1 MTLTEVWTAYM
12 AALQERAPVT
22 AASIRA
28 PRALGEREAA
38 ERATTPWP
46 DELREFY
53 GLHDGQHV
61 PSGTDHV
68 PVGSVLPDSN
78 LLSLD
83 EVLAR
88 HTFSL
93 ENPHPID
100 DLGDDWPDLVRAQQA
115 GETAEMFVP
124 AYVPFAE
131 DGAGGTTYVDTR
143 PGLRRGCIRNFS
155 YDSADQGAPWFDS
168 LTEYIAALYRS
179 VESGSPIYDD
189 VVPTFVD
196 GVLEW
201 RDPEFSDGSMA
212 HAATLPV
219 IRIPFALFD
228 FRPSQLSDDDD
239 LIDLDHVRR
248 TVIETARRLHPYS
261 VVEDARAVYR
271 QVPRV
276 RGANMN
282 WWVSIDGAETVF
294 TAVVTGEGHDVLVL
308 ELPSGGCVLEGDQGE
323 AR

>member
-1 MTLTEVWTAYM
+1 M
-12 AALQERAPVT
+12 AALQKRAPVT

-28 PRALGEREAA
+28 PRALGEREAV

-143 PGLRRGCIRNFS
+143 PGLCRGCIRNFS

-212 HAATLPV
+212 HAAVLPV
-219 IRIPFALFD
+219 IRIPFAFID

-248 TVIETARRLHPYS
+248 TVIETARRLHPQA

-308 ELPSGGCVLEGDQGE
+308 ELPSGGCVLEGGQGE

>member
-12 AALQERAPVT
+12 AALQKRAPVT

-28 PRALGEREAA
+28 PRALGEREAV

-212 HAATLPV
+212 HSATLPV

-282 WWVSIDGAETVF
+282 WWVSINGAETVF

-308 ELPSGGCVLEGDQGE
+308 ELPSGGCVLEGDQG
-323 AR
+323 

>member
-1 MTLTEVWTAYM
+1 
-12 AALQERAPVT
+12 
-22 AASIRA
+22 
-28 PRALGEREAA
+28 
-38 ERATTPWP
+38 
-46 DELREFY
+46 
-53 GLHDGQHV
+53 
-61 PSGTDHV
+61 
-68 PVGSVLPDSN
+68 
-78 LLSLD
+78 
-83 EVLAR
+83 
-88 HTFSL
+88 
-93 ENPHPID
+93 
-100 DLGDDWPDLVRAQQA
+100 
-115 GETAEMFVP
+115 MFVP

-201 RDPEFSDGSMA
+201 RDPELSDGSMA

-282 WWVSIDGAETVF
+282 WWVSINGAETVF